1 MSNSSSKLT
10 HNIDGADYRTFVVGD
25 VIARCPTTADPLVGL
40 ITRGTVACVYF
51 DKKNPIAS
59 HTHYLHELDWV
70 GIDALD
76 CPYGSRASISWVAE
90 DVCVIAFM
98 TYEQAKKNGAPGIV
112 DSMLG
117 SLIRQKR
124 RLIEASMRSKME
136 GSKRLERLLR
146 DIAQSTGT
154 ETPKG
159 YLLPKVNRG
168 DLAASTGI
176 SREYTSRLLR
186 RLKEEGKIEMH
197 GRSILIKS
205 KTLGV

>member
-1 MSNSSSKLT
+1 MNNNKIT
-10 HNIDGADYRTFVVGD
+10 HNIDGADYRTFVAGD
-25 VIARCPTTADPLVGL
+25 VIARCPITADPLVGL

-70 GIDALD
+70 GIDALE
-76 CPYGSRASISWVAE
+76 CSCSANACISWVAE

-98 TYEQAKKNGAPGIV
+98 TYDQAKMYGAPDII

-124 RLIEASMRSKME
+124 RLIEASMRSSLE
-136 GSKRLERLLR
+136 GSKRLERRLR
-146 DIAQSTGT
+146 DIAQSIGT
-154 ETPKG
+154 ETSKG

-176 SREYTSRLLR
+176 SREYTSRLLK
-186 RLKEEGKIEMH
+186 RLKEEGKIEMQ